1 MPWHIEKGGGTC
13 SPSQYAVIKDSD
25 GTTAGC
31 HPTKT
36 KAEAQMAALYAN
48 EDSNAKHLEP
58 TIDVVRALSDGMQ
71 LRHDGADGL
80 GTLVLRFSQFNTWY
94 EVDSLW
100 EGLFLERTLP
110 GSFKRTIR
118 EDRSSMR
125 VLFDHGMD
133 FQLGNKVLGPIQ
145 DLREDPDSPVG
156 EVPLFDTSYNRDLL
170 PGLQAGVY
178 GSSMRMRVLEEKW
191 NDEPDPSETNPKGIP
206 ERTIQR
212 VKVMEFGPV
221 TFPANPEATAE
232 MASAGVRSMTD
243 EFYER
248 LRHRDEPAFA
258 AAVRAAAASRPDFTG
273 RPGAR
278 SAGGGDPDDPP
289 GNGEASAIQEAIRA
303 RDRAWQLRRR
313 ITHVQ

>member
-1 MPWHIEKGGGTC
+1 M
-13 SPSQYAVIKDSD
+13 S
-25 GTTAGC
+25 
-31 HPTKT
+31 HP
-36 KAEAQMAALYAN
+36 ELAL
-48 EDSNAKHLEP
+48 
-58 TIDVVRALSDGMQ
+58 DVVRALGDGTE
-71 LRHDGADGL
+71 LRHDGEDDADGL

-118 EDRSSMR
+118 EDRGGMR

-178 GSSMRMRVLEEKW
+178 GSSMRMRVLTEKW
-191 NDEPDPSETNPKGIP
+191 NDEPDASDYNPKGIP

-232 MASAGVRSMTD
+232 MASAGVRSIRSMTD

-258 AAVRAAAASRPDFTG
+258 AAVRAAAVSRPDFTG
-273 RPGAR
+273 RPDAR
-278 SAGGGDPDDPP
+278 SAGGGEYHDATS
-289 GNGEASAIQEAIRA
+289 GNGEASAIQEALRA
-303 RDRAWQLRRR
+303 RDRAWRLRRPISHAR
-313 ITHVQ
+313 

>member
-1 MPWHIEKGGGTC
+1 MSHPEL
-13 SPSQYAVIKDSD
+13 ALDVIRALGD
-25 GTTAGC
+25 GT
-31 HPTKT
+31 
-36 KAEAQMAALYAN
+36 E
-48 EDSNAKHLEP
+48 
-58 TIDVVRALSDGMQ
+58 

-100 EGLFLERTLP
+100 EGLFLERT
-110 GSFKRTIR
+110 KRGAFSQTIA
-118 EDRSSMR
+118 EDRASMR

-133 FQLGNKVLGPIQ
+133 FQLGNKVLGPID
-145 DLREDPDSPVG
+145 DLREDSDSPVG

-191 NDEPDPSETNPKGIP
+191 NDEPKASAHNPKGIP
-206 ERTIQR
+206 ERTIER

-248 LRHRDEPAFA
+248 LRHRDEPAYE
-258 AAVRAAAASRPDFTG
+258 AAVRAAAATRPDFTG
-273 RPGAR
+273 RGGQRMAP
-278 SAGGGDPDDPP
+278 GGDPDAEP
-289 GNGEASAIQEAIRA
+289 GNGEASQRPNSHEWEFLFRMRRPLYA
-303 RDRAWQLRRR
+303 RKD
-313 ITHVQ
+313 